1 MSYAHR
7 RAVVRHPAGA
17 KWFCE
22 RNFNGEGGE
31 IGVYWKN
38 HTSSLIEA
46 FDVSRHL
53 FMEGVVEAAR
63 AMPLRVTALDFRD
76 IIERP
81 CDALTISLAG
91 LDRGILCTSES
102 IRYVSAKPHDTSRTG
117 ESLDDRV
124 GSQAH
129 ACIQAEL
136 SESPNYAWMLENDAT
151 RESPPSHW
159 TLSPFNFIEG
169 NVDRLPPLT
178 TDEDVSMG

>member
-7 RAVVRHPAGA
+7 RAVVRHSAGA

-22 RNFNGEGGE
+22 RDFSGEGGE

-53 FMEGVVEAAR
+53 FMAGVVEAAR
-63 AMPLRVTALDFRD
+63 AIPLPVTALDFRD

-81 CDALTISLAG
+81 CDALSISLTG
-91 LDRGILCTSES
+91 LERGSLCTSES
-102 IRYVSAKPHDTSRTG
+102 VRYISAKPHDMSRTG

-129 ACIQAEL
+129 ACIRADL
-136 SESPNYAWMLENDAT
+136 SESPNYAWMLEDDAT
-151 RESPPSHW
+151 RETPPSHW
-159 TLSPFNFIEG
+159 TLSPFNFIESH
-169 NVDRLPPLT
+169 VDRLRPLPI
-178 TDEDVSMG
+178 DEGITIG